1 MLAGYLPFDDDPAN
15 PEGDNINLLYKYIV
29 STPLTFPEYV
39 TPHARDLLRRILVP
53 DPRRRADLFEVARH
67 SWLSEYSH
75 VVGFIGSNN
84 KDEQDIASSAVPQ
97 DMEPTLGRSASVRE
111 PQSRTASASAAI
123 SKPTPMDT
131 VEERKG
137 QRDAKRRTVQVEY
150 VAPNAAHPRGET
162 SPITPQQATMPIA
175 GTGRTRARPEAQG
188 PVEVV
193 PNAQRLPQVPRKEV
207 GSQAMPPP
215 SRSGRDQNRSSDGN
229 AFAPQSASGRP
240 TTRGTLA
247 SRGNS
252 YSQPAVATS
261 TAETAQGSF
270 SRPKSGSGYIISG
283 SMPPPSAAGQTP
295 AADSVNGS
303 EQSVSQMQPAQQL
316 PQSNQRGHK
325 RSSTLGS
332 ITDRMLG
339 RSGSRRQSQQAQE
352 SSTPGEKRDRRHPPV
367 SMANKMGNNHDD
379 SGRRP
384 STDSRRSSFQFL
396 RKNAEQQPNESR
408 RNSRRFSFLPNNF
421 SMNSFSGAKREDS
434 AAENSGR
441 RESRTD
447 RPTSKGMAFGRG
459 ASRSPTRSTASSS
472 VPHYYDAEAQKA
484 INRRSGVPQDKAL
497 PFVPQQSQ
505 RTPPP
510 PASRT
515 QYRDDGY
522 NGALQQEPVERYYTP
537 NQDLGP
543 PSAASDVQPH
553 FPPVSRSPYPTSSHQ
568 SQQQQN
574 SQQSMRPNQRKFDDA
589 YEKGHDGS
597 SSGARRVMDFFRRR
611 GRERGGE

>member
-1 MLAGYLPFDDDPAN
+1 
-15 PEGDNINLLYKYIV
+15 
-29 STPLTFPEYV
+29 
-39 TPHARDLLRRILVP
+39 
-53 DPRRRADLFEVARH
+53 
-67 SWLSEYSH
+67 
-75 VVGFIGSNN
+75 
-84 KDEQDIASSAVPQ
+84 
-97 DMEPTLGRSASVRE
+97 
-111 PQSRTASASAAI
+111 
-123 SKPTPMDT
+123 
-131 VEERKG
+131 
-137 QRDAKRRTVQVEY
+137 
-150 VAPNAAHPRGET
+150 
-162 SPITPQQATMPIA
+162 
-175 GTGRTRARPEAQG
+175 
-188 PVEVV
+188 
-193 PNAQRLPQVPRKEV
+193 
-207 GSQAMPPP
+207 
-215 SRSGRDQNRSSDGN
+215 
-229 AFAPQSASGRP
+229 
-240 TTRGTLA
+240 
-247 SRGNS
+247 
-252 YSQPAVATS
+252 
-261 TAETAQGSF
+261 
-270 SRPKSGSGYIISG
+270 
-283 SMPPPSAAGQTP
+283 
-295 AADSVNGS
+295 
-303 EQSVSQMQPAQQL
+303 
-316 PQSNQRGHK
+316 
-325 RSSTLGS
+325 
-332 ITDRMLG
+332 
-339 RSGSRRQSQQAQE
+339 
-352 SSTPGEKRDRRHPPV
+352 
-367 SMANKMGNNHDD
+367 MANKMGNNHDD

-611 GRERGGE
+611 GRERGGEWEIVGHIRRGIDWFHVDLARFFLSTFCLVGWLYVCFPFFLHLGRRAGRKGIVMSGTGPAVFLFLFLCDGKKVWGFSSFFFFFFLLIVSLYLLSWGSLEVLFFFFSLFSLLEHTNCCFFFLKRN